1 MARSTPTYTPARN
14 YIFGIF
20 LSAALL
26 FSDIN
31 YDSFSLVRSSF
42 KASTLYVQML
52 SNALLEALDNSVELV
67 NSKQILLEE
76 NKNLQDQ
83 ILKLKTK
90 DFLKREDLNQK
101 IDVINLHQD
110 LTKLVSNNQI
120 QLFKIASVDLKNYLC
135 CSTHRLFLKN
145 PDQLKIER
153 NQPVLAGKSFIGQ
166 TRKSKINFIEVI
178 LLSDTSHIIP
188 VKTDFFYC
196 DARGNGK
203 PLKISCSINPAHS
216 EFKPQ
221 IGDAIFTSGLGG
233 IFIQDIQVGAI
244 SEIKSISIDEI
255 EISIKLTAD
264 PLKENF
270 FGIMNSE
277 FNEL

>member
-14 YIFGIF
+14 YFFGIF

-90 DFLKREDLNQK
+90 DFLK
-101 IDVINLHQD
+101 
-110 LTKLVSNNQI
+110 
-120 QLFKIASVDLKNYLC
+120 IAY
-135 CSTHRLFLKN
+135 
-145 PDQLKIER
+145 E
-153 NQPVLAGKSFIGQ
+153 
-166 TRKSKINFIEVI
+166 
-178 LLSDTSHIIP
+178 LS
-188 VKTDFFYC
+188 
-196 DARGNGK
+196 
-203 PLKISCSINPAHS
+203 SINS
-216 EFKPQ
+216 SLDLQ
-221 IGDAIFTSGLGG
+221 
-233 IFIQDIQVGAI
+233 
-244 SEIKSISIDEI
+244 
-255 EISIKLTAD
+255 KL
-264 PLKENF
+264 F
-270 FGIMNSE
+270 
-277 FNEL
+277 